1 MDGPELLRRFC
12 IGDPA
17 LADDSGE
24 LWARSLDRRTR
35 DLIRIGALIA
45 MSAPGASL
53 RTAVDDALS
62 AGVAAEEIIA
72 VMDGLVTVVG
82 LPRAV
87 GAAPR
92 IASALGYAD
101 DLHVDER

>member
-17 LADDSGE
+17 LAEDSGE
-24 LWARSLDRRTR
+24 LWSRCLDHRTR
-35 DLIRIGALIA
+35 DLVRIGALIA
-45 MSAPGASL
+45 MSAPDVSL
-53 RTAVDDALS
+53 HTAIDDALS

-87 GAAPR
+87 AAAPR
-92 IASALGYAD
+92 IASALGYTE
-101 DLHVDER
+101 DLQDDER